1 MAARVIVVSHGFQ
14 QHYERGFV
22 NGLVMNGLHVCL
34 IGSDD
39 TDPDRLLP
47 GVELVNLRGSQDPGR
62 SRRAKAANLVRY
74 HVRLIG
80 YVARNRDAV
89 VHMIGLFRF
98 AFLMGIV
105 ENFTLSLLAR
115 RLVVTVHDLLPHHRH
130 TRWNRIV
137 YRGIWRIPDRLVA
150 HTERMR
156 RALIERFGVEP
167 GRIVVMQ
174 HGINDEIV
182 SRAPTSDRVGRAPR
196 HPAVPLQL
204 LFFGAAAWYKGL
216 DLLLEAFDGLDERF
230 GLVIAGRCVDREYA
244 GRIAAL
250 VENNR
255 NRERIT
261 WRDEFV
267 PENEVDGYFQGA
279 DVLIL
284 PYRSIDQSGV
294 LFQALGHGLPI
305 IATDVGEFA
314 HDVSPSVGLIVR
326 PNDVDALREGIVRFA
341 DDVSVFERASIAER
355 ARRYL
360 WSETVK
366 SLLGVYP

>member
-22 NGLVMNGLHVCL
+22 NGLAMQGLQVCL

-39 TDPDRLLP
+39 TDPAGLLS

-62 SRRAKAANLVRY
+62 SRRAKAANLARY
-74 HVRLIG
+74 HMRLLA
-80 YVARNRDAV
+80 YVAHDRDAI
-89 VHMIGLFRF
+89 VHVIGLFRF

-105 ENFTLSLLAR
+105 ENLILSRLAR
-115 RLVVTVHDLLPHHRH
+115 KLIVTVHDLLPHGRH

-137 YRGIWRIPDRLVA
+137 YRGIWRIPERLVV

-156 RALIERFGVEP
+156 TDLIERFGVEP

-174 HGINDEIV
+174 HGINDRIV
-182 SRAPTSDRVGRAPR
+182 SRTPSPDRIGRAPR
-196 HPAVPLQL
+196 KPAAPLQL
-204 LFFGAAAWYKGL
+204 LFFGAAAQYKGL

-230 GLVIAGRCVDREYA
+230 GLVIAGRCVDRMYA
-244 GRIAAL
+244 ARVAAL
-250 VENNR
+250 VASNR

-261 WRDEFV
+261 WKDEFV
-267 PENEVDGYFQGA
+267 PENEVEGYFQGA
-279 DVLIL
+279 DVLVL

-305 IATDVGEFA
+305 LATDVGEFA
-314 HDVSPSVGLIVR
+314 HYVSPSVGSLVR
-326 PNDVDALREGIVRFA
+326 PNDVGALREGIVRFA
-341 DDVSVFERASIAER
+341 DQLPVFERASIAER
-355 ARRYL
+355 ARRFL

-366 SLLGVYP
+366 PLLGVYS

>member
-1 MAARVIVVSHGFQ
+1 MESRVIVVSHGFQ

-22 NGLVMNGLHVCL
+22 NGLAMNGIQVCL

-39 TDPDRLLP
+39 TDPGRLLP
-47 GVELVNLRGSQDPGR
+47 GVEVVNLRGSQDPGR
-62 SRRAKAANLVRY
+62 SLGVKATNLVRY
-74 HVRLIG
+74 HMRLIG

-89 VHMIGLFRF
+89 VHMVGLFRY

-105 ENFTLSLLAR
+105 ENVILSLLAR
-115 RLVVTVHDLLPHHRH
+115 RLILTVHDLLPHQRH
-130 TRWNRIV
+130 TAWNRIV

-156 RALIERFGVEP
+156 RALVERFGVDP
-167 GRIVVMQ
+167 GRIVIME

-182 SRAPTSDRVGRAPR
+182 SRTTLSPRVGRARRGPG
-196 HPAVPLQL
+196 VPLQL
-204 LFFGAAAWYKGL
+204 LFFGATAYYKGL
-216 DLLLEAFDGLDERF
+216 DLLLEAFDGVDERF
-230 GLVIAGRCVDREYA
+230 ELVIAGRCVDREYA
-244 GRIAAL
+244 GRVAAL
-250 VENNR
+250 IGTNR

-279 DVLIL
+279 DVLVL
-284 PYRSIDQSGV
+284 PYRHIDQSGV
-294 LFQALGHGLPI
+294 LFQALRHGLPI
-305 IATDVGEFA
+305 VATDVGAFA
-314 HDVSPSVGLIVR
+314 HYVSPSVGLIVP
-326 PNDVDALREGIVRFA
+326 PNDVDALRGGIIRFA
-341 DDVSVFERASIAER
+341 DNSVVFDRASIRER
-355 ARRYL
+355 ARRFL